1 MGTEKS
7 RLAVQAEARIS
18 ATQYFQLKQRY
29 LTEGLPQALKERPRS
44 GQPRKVTAEVEAKI
58 TSLACSE
65 APEGAARWTLSLL
78 QEKVVALHYVETLSD
93 ESIRQVLKKANSNL
107 G

>member
-1 MGTEKS
+1 ME
-7 RLAVQAEARIS
+7 
-18 ATQYFQLKQRY
+18 
-29 LTEGLPQALKERPRS
+29 ERPRS

-58 TSLACSE
+58 TSLACSQ

-78 QEKVVALHYVETLSD
+78 QERVIALHCVETLSD
-93 ESIRQVLKKANSNL
+93 EAIRQVLKKANSNP